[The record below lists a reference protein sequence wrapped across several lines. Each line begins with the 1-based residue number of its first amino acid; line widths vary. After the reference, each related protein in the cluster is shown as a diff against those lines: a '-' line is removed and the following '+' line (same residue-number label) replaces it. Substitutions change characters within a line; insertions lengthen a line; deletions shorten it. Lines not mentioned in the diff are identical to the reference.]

1 MAWKRHAADNGYKV
15 QVFAASMTDINKTLR
30 MKEHNDFQ
38 KKLSKHFHHY
48 LQTFSYK
55 AVNQLPPLHSN
66 STDHKIEL
74 IPDEN
79 NKAPNVFYNLLYQIS
94 RKELLIL

>member
-48 LQTFSYK
+48 LQTFSCK
-55 AVNQLPPLHSN
+55 IVDQLPSLHDDSA
-66 STDHKIEL
+66 DYKIEL
-74 IPDEN
+74 ILDKN
-79 NKAPNVFYNLLYQIS
+79 DKALNVSYSFLY
-94 RKELLIL
+94 